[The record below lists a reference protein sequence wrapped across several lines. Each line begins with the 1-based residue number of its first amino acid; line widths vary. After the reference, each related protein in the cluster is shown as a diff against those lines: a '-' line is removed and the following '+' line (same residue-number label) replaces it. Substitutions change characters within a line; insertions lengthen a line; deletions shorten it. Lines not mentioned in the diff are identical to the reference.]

1 MSLKDQIKADMK
13 DAMRAGE
20 KERLS
25 VIRMLLASI
34 QRREIDDRK
43 DLDDVEILSVIEKQ
57 VKQHRD
63 SATQFKDAGRDE
75 RADAELAEA
84 AMLLGYLPA
93 PLSDNE
99 INALIDQVIGETGAS
114 GMQDMGKVMG
124 IIKTKAQG
132 RADMG
137 SLSGKIKTRL
147 AG

>member
-84 AMLLGYLPA
+84 GMLLGYLPA

-137 SLSGKIKTRL
+137 SLSGKIKARL

>member
-13 DAMRAGE
+13 DAMRARD

-43 DLDDVEILSVIEKQ
+43 DLNDVEILSVIEKQ

-99 INALIDQVIGETGAS
+99 INALIDQVISETGAS

>member
-43 DLDDVEILSVIEKQ
+43 DLNDAEILNVIEKQ

-63 SATQFKDAGRDE
+63 SAKQFKDAGRDE
-75 RADAELAEA
+75 RSDAELAEA
-84 AMLLGYLPA
+84 AMLLGYLPT
-93 PLSDNE
+93 PLSDIE
-99 INALIDQVIGETGAS
+99 INALIDGVIGETGAT

-137 SLSGKIKTRL
+137 LLSGKIKSRL

>member
-1 MSLKDQIKADMK
+1 
-13 DAMRAGE
+13 MRAGE

>member
-13 DAMRAGE
+13 DAMRARD

-43 DLDDVEILSVIEKQ
+43 DLNDVEILSVIEKQ

-99 INALIDQVIGETGAS
+99 INALIDQVISETGAS
-114 GMQDMGKVMG
+114 ACRTWARSWVLLKQKLRV
-124 IIKTKAQG
+124 AQTW
-132 RADMG
+132 AH
-137 SLSGKIKTRL
+137 
-147 AG
+147 

>member
-13 DAMRAGE
+13 DAMRARD

-43 DLDDVEILSVIEKQ
+43 DLNDVDILSVIETQ

-93 PLSDNE
+93 PLSDDE

-114 GMQDMGKVMG
+114 CMQDMGKVMG

-137 SLSGKIKTRL
+137 SLSGKIKARL

>member
-84 AMLLGYLPA
+84 GMLLGYLPA
-93 PLSDNE
+93 PLSDDE

-137 SLSGKIKTRL
+137 SLSGKIKARL

>member
-43 DLDDVEILSVIEKQ
+43 DLNDAEILNVIEKQ

-63 SATQFKDAGRDE
+63 SAKQFKDAGRDE

-84 AMLLGYLPA
+84 AMLLGYLPT
-93 PLSDNE
+93 PLSDIE
-99 INALIDQVIGETGAS
+99 INALIDGVIGETGAT

-137 SLSGKIKTRL
+137 LLSGKIKSRL

>member
-34 QRREIDDRK
+34 HRREIDDRK

>member
-75 RADAELAEA
+75 RADTELAEA
-84 AMLLGYLPA
+84 GMLLGYLPA
-93 PLSDNE
+93 PLSDDE

-137 SLSGKIKTRL
+137 SLSGKIKARL

>member
-84 AMLLGYLPA
+84 GMLLGYLPA

-99 INALIDQVIGETGAS
+99 INALIDQVISETGAS

-137 SLSGKIKTRL
+137 SLSGKIKARL

>member
-75 RADAELAEA
+75 RANAELAEA

>member
-13 DAMRAGE
+13 DAMRARD

-43 DLDDVEILSVIEKQ
+43 DLNDVEILSVIEKQ

-84 AMLLGYLPA
+84 GMLLGYLPA

-137 SLSGKIKTRL
+137 SLSGKIKARL

>member
-13 DAMRAGE
+13 DAMRARD

-43 DLDDVEILSVIEKQ
+43 DLNDVEILSVIEKQ

-99 INALIDQVIGETGAS
+99 INALIDQVISETGAS

-137 SLSGKIKTRL
+137 SLSGKIKSRL

>member
-99 INALIDQVIGETGAS
+99 INALIDQVISETGAS

>member
-43 DLDDVEILSVIEKQ
+43 DLNDVEILSVIEKQ

>member
-13 DAMRAGE
+13 DAMRARD

-43 DLDDVEILSVIEKQ
+43 DLNDVEILSVIEKQ

-99 INALIDQVIGETGAS
+99 INALIDQVISETGAS

-137 SLSGKIKTRL
+137 SLRGKIKSRL

>member
-1 MSLKDQIKADMK
+1 MLKDQILNDMK

>member
-84 AMLLGYLPA
+84 GMLLGYLPA

-124 IIKTKAQG
+124 SIKTKAQG

-137 SLSGKIKTRL
+137 SLSGKIKARL

>member
-43 DLDDVEILSVIEKQ
+43 DLDYVEILSVIEKQ

>member
-43 DLDDVEILSVIEKQ
+43 DLNDAEILNVIEKQ

-63 SATQFKDAGRDE
+63 SAKQFKDAGRDE

-84 AMLLGYLPA
+84 AMLLGYLPT
-93 PLSDNE
+93 PLSDIE
-99 INALIDQVIGETGAS
+99 INTLIDGVIGETGAT

-137 SLSGKIKTRL
+137 LLSGKIKSRL

>member
-75 RADAELAEA
+75 RADAELA
-84 AMLLGYLPA
+84 MLLGYLPA

>member
-25 VIRMLLASI
+25 VIRMLLAFI

-43 DLDDVEILSVIEKQ
+43 DLNDAEILNVIEKQ

-63 SATQFKDAGRDE
+63 SAKQFKDAGRDE

-84 AMLLGYLPA
+84 AMLLGYLPT
-93 PLSDNE
+93 PLSDIE
-99 INALIDQVIGETGAS
+99 INALIDGVIGETGAT

-137 SLSGKIKTRL
+137 LLSGKIKSRL

>member
-63 SATQFKDAGRDE
+63 SAKQFKDAGRDE